1 MGAAV
6 RLTSCNTGGIRWFP
20 STFSHLQPKWL
31 QAEPL
36 NNRHKSIW
44 DMMIWYDMIW
54 LILGKPTTASDSS
67 DQKSAKMPFSTGQWV
82 ETCGNIDASSA
93 FRRCR
98 SSVPAAFRRKL
109 AVCDVCEIWL
119 WINTYENTIF
129 RGMNIHLPAI
139 LMWTTGVQG
148 FDPLPYL
155 FQRIWTC
162 LQSPTISYF
171 LFYFVSLLQPQ
182 QIELTECIAKSW
194 LRKWEKS
201 CWRLKLHSS
210 PQASL
215 CTQSMTSLTYN
226 HIYIFYHICEF

>member
-1 MGAAV
+1 
-6 RLTSCNTGGIRWFP
+6 
-20 STFSHLQPKWL
+20 
-31 QAEPL
+31 
-36 NNRHKSIW
+36 
-44 DMMIWYDMIW
+44 
-54 LILGKPTTASDSS
+54 
-67 DQKSAKMPFSTGQWV
+67 
-82 ETCGNIDASSA
+82 
-93 FRRCR
+93 
-98 SSVPAAFRRKL
+98 
-109 AVCDVCEIWL
+109 
-119 WINTYENTIF
+119 
-129 RGMNIHLPAI
+129 MNIHLPAI

-148 FDPLPYL
+148 FDPLPYM

-201 CWRLKLHSS
+201 CWRLKLHGS

-226 HIYIFYHICEF
+226 HIYIFYHIFIYSSRSLLHEALPTTSVLRFPCHAGTWAQNLVNWYVLESVEGLTLLCSKSVFFGLHLDLVLELVDLFINLPSQGKSVSSMFFLMSRQGLSMSFLCASGRF